1 MKTHSSVIT
10 LLAVLGCASLSGCG
24 SKQAKDQAQ
33 SADSDQRA
41 AQQANQA
48 LVDVDHK
55 IATGLYGQKTTP
67 APTPPPPKPQDS
79 GQPQAAPTT
88 PPQ

>member
-1 MKTHSSVIT
+1 MKTNSSLVI
-10 LLAVLGCASLSGCG
+10 LLGLLGGTFLSGCG

-33 SADSDQRA
+33 SEDRDQKA

-55 IATGLYGQKTTP
+55 IATGLYGQK
-67 APTPPPPKPQDS
+67 PTPPPPKPQDS
-79 GQPQAAPTT
+79 GQPQPTPTT

>member
-1 MKTHSSVIT
+1 MKTNSSLVI
-10 LLAVLGCASLSGCG
+10 LLGLLGGTFLSGCG
-24 SKQAKDQAQ
+24 SKQAKDQTQ
-33 SADSDQRA
+33 SEDSDQKA

-55 IATGLYGQKTTP
+55 IATGLYGQK
-67 APTPPPPKPQDS
+67 PTPPPPKPQDS
-79 GQPQAAPTT
+79 GQPQPTPTT

>member
-1 MKTHSSVIT
+1 MKTNSSLVI
-10 LLAVLGCASLSGCG
+10 LLGLLGGTFLSGCG
-24 SKQAKDQAQ
+24 SKQARDQAQ
-33 SADSDQRA
+33 SEDSDQKA

-55 IATGLYGQKTTP
+55 IATGLYGQKPTLP
-67 APTPPPPKPQDS
+67 PTPPPPKPQDS
-79 GQPQAAPTT
+79 GQPQPTPTT